1 MDPIL
6 HVFVDAGQF
15 RWFRPLDG
23 LGPAAGV
30 THRVGYS
37 LGVFKEALSGLLLGV
52 VFVGSL
58 EKLSFFA
65 LRAT

>member
-1 MDPIL
+1 MD
-6 HVFVDAGQF
+6 FVDAGKL
-15 RWFRPLDG
+15 RGFRPLDG

-52 VFVGSL
+52 VFLGPNTGRTRRDVPSGG
-58 EKLSFFA
+58 
-65 LRAT
+65 